1 MKLPTRFSL
10 QDRTGSA
17 QLASSDRPLLFTQ
30 RAATPTNPAIRMLPQ
45 TLALT
50 ISMGSSHRVKGRLVS
65 PMGSS
70 KGSMITVFTT
80 EMVVVSKAT
89 SDKTSEDH
97 VKLAVLYT

>member
-1 MKLPTRFSL
+1 
-10 QDRTGSA
+10 
-17 QLASSDRPLLFTQ
+17 
-30 RAATPTNPAIRMLPQ
+30 MLPQ

-89 SDKTSEDH
+89 SDKASEDH
-97 VKLAVLYT
+97 AKLAALYT